1 MEAFSKDPPMKGQN
15 MRFLKAND
23 LSRVWSK
30 AKGLRALMGWAK
42 IPNYSRTYSH
52 ILFVYPYQIVQSIT
66 VVMKVYINC
75 VEGTMNTTTSGRVS
89 EKKGVSSKRK
99 MKDNISRNNKK
110 QSRAVKKIGKKSGGV
125 GKSAVKKVSRPTVFR
140 CNLAA
145 VVEEVNSLK
154 GRGEIKNGHIE
165 AMMKTPFGSMFKA
178 IFDDKIIP
186 DHIGMIGQVGKEI
199 ISAYSEKHSAFLI
212 AGEEVKLTPDDVSF
226 TFGLP
231 KHGSKIIPR
240 SSESVCG
247 SEFMQRRF
255 KGESSLKVSSVL
267 SAVRSTVLEDGAE
280 EDFARCLILYLLAT
294 VFFANSNRA
303 LALSFVPCVEDLDK
317 VADFQWATIIHDHL
331 MKMVKKNFKDPI
343 RTPGCVIQLLYWFCE
358 HYNGVQPYDGHSD
371 DTPRF
376 VRWNINI
383 LRRILYESELADLDA
398 SKVSKEIGNISAEEE
413 VLLSPHYAD
422 KAGKDMKAIEWHTP
436 EAEVVKEGAGK
447 GDDKDKE
454 IKDLKKRAAELEM
467 MLKLSKRKDFIDPEF
482 VFCDK
487 PEEDDPDSYVD
498 LVCSGV
504 RGDLQFETPSKEQ
517 NIREKEKGEEKKM
530 RSIIRKK
537 ENEDEGGKKDEGKKN
552 KRRKTKKG
560 GEPKQDLLVEKDSPK
575 DVGVDV
581 EKETVKKS
589 PDVKGE
595 EKKEG
600 DLPSFDLN
608 IDLSRE
614 SAKEDDSLKENF
626 EKIAEQ
632 DAPAAIEKEVIN
644 VDELPIGDDEV
655 AGNFLPLSKR
665 KDRLV
670 YLDDNEREVV
680 ETFFKNANK
689 SYQGVRDDIPIFIKD
704 CLEDEI
710 FKMPVE
716 TKYLMFPMNHGRS
729 LGDSGGYHWTLLV
742 FNLPSLR
749 WIHYNTML
757 PRRRAK
763 QSKKLEDHYYE
774 EAVQMKK
781 AVMKR
786 LKDRGDLKLKDT
798 KVIRAECVQQGE
810 DPDCALFVC
819 EFIERLLRGE
829 EVPKAMDIKLMQMKR
844 AKITHLLLSD
854 KDHSWEP
861 EVKGV
866 PNELAKEAIDDKS
879 ADKGGGCGDSVNSI
893 IDDVVTFVA
902 ENPNE
907 FNEFD
912 E

>member
-1 MEAFSKDPPMKGQN
+1 
-15 MRFLKAND
+15 
-23 LSRVWSK
+23 
-30 AKGLRALMGWAK
+30 
-42 IPNYSRTYSH
+42 
-52 ILFVYPYQIVQSIT
+52 
-66 VVMKVYINC
+66 
-75 VEGTMNTTTSGRVS
+75 MNTTTSGRVS

-99 MKDNISRNNKK
+99 MKDNVSRSNKK
-110 QSRAVKKIGKKSGGV
+110 QSRAVKKVGKKSGGV
-125 GKSAVKKVSRPTVFR
+125 GKSAVKEVSRPTLFR

-145 VVEEVNSLK
+145 VVEEINSLK

-186 DHIGMIGQVGKEI
+186 DHIGMIGQVGKKI

-212 AGEEVKLTPDDVSF
+212 AGEEVKLTPDDVSV

-280 EDFARCLILYLLAT
+280 EDFARCLILYLLAI

-331 MKMVKKNFKDPI
+331 MKMVKKNYKDPI

-454 IKDLKKRAAELEM
+454 IKDLKKRVAELEM

-517 NIREKEKGEEKKM
+517 NIREEEKGEEKKM
-530 RSIIRKK
+530 RSIIVRLKAKPRKVKLDSNYEYYYLKRKK

-655 AGNFLPLSKR
+655 VGNFLPLSKR

-689 SYQGVRDDIPIFIKD
+689 STMAWRSYNMSIFISGYLLQDLMCNHFVDGQIIDWYVKYRSKDMQQRDSVIFSFSAWQGVRDDIPIFIKD
-704 CLEDEI
+704 SLEDEI
-710 FKMPVE
+710 IKMPVE

-749 WIHYNTML
+749 WIYYNTML

-763 QSKKLEDHYYE
+763 QSKKLVDHYYE

-798 KVIRAECVQQGE
+798 KVIRAECVH
-810 DPDCALFVC
+810 PDCALFVC

-861 EVKGV
+861 EVEIV
-866 PNELAKEAIDDKS
+866 RNELAKEAVDDKS

-902 ENPNE
+902 ENPDE

>member
-1 MEAFSKDPPMKGQN
+1 
-15 MRFLKAND
+15 
-23 LSRVWSK
+23 
-30 AKGLRALMGWAK
+30 
-42 IPNYSRTYSH
+42 
-52 ILFVYPYQIVQSIT
+52 
-66 VVMKVYINC
+66 
-75 VEGTMNTTTSGRVS
+75 MNTSTSGRVS
-89 EKKGVSSKRK
+89 QKKGVSSKRK
-99 MKDNISRNNKK
+99 MKDNVSRSNKK
-110 QSRAVKKIGKKSGGV
+110 QSRAVKKVGKKSGGV
-125 GKSAVKKVSRPTVFR
+125 GKSAVKEVSRPTVFR
-140 CNLAA
+140 CNLAV
-145 VVEEVNSLK
+145 VVEEIISLK
-154 GRGEIKNGHIE
+154 GRGEIKNCHIE
-165 AMMKTPFGSMFKA
+165 AMMKMPFVSMFKA

-186 DHIGMIGQVGKEI
+186 DHIGMIGQVGKKI

-212 AGEEVKLTPDDVSF
+212 AGEVVKLTPDDVSV

-231 KHGSKIIPR
+231 KHGSKIMPR
-240 SSESVCG
+240 SSEFVCG

-267 SAVRSTVLEDGAE
+267 SAVRSTVLEDGDE

-303 LALSFVPCVEDLDK
+303 LALSFVPCVKDLDK

-331 MKMVKKNFKDPI
+331 MKMVKKNYKDPI
-343 RTPGCVIQLLYWFCE
+343 RTPG
-358 HYNGVQPYDGHSD
+358 D

-383 LRRILYESELADLDA
+383 LRRMLYESELADLDA

-436 EAEVVKEGAGK
+436 EAELVKEAAGK
-447 GDDKDKE
+447 GDDKDNE
-454 IKDLKKRAAELEM
+454 IKDLKKRVAELEM

-487 PEEDDPDSYVD
+487 PEEDDLGSYVD

-504 RGDLQFETPSKEQ
+504 RGDLQFKTPSKEQ
-517 NIREKEKGEEKKM
+517 NIREEEKGEKKKV
-530 RSIIRKK
+530 RSIIIRLKEKPRKVKLDSNYEYYYLKRKK
-537 ENEDEGGKKDEGKKN
+537 ENEDEGGKKDEGNKN
-552 KRRKTKKG
+552 KWRKKKKG
-560 GEPKQDLLVEKDSPK
+560 GEPKQDVFVEKDSAKDFPK
-575 DVGVDV
+575 DAGVDD
-581 EKETVKKS
+581 EKEMVIKT
-589 PDVKGE
+589 PEVKGE

-626 EKIAEQ
+626 GKVAEEV
-632 DAPAAIEKEVIN
+632 APAAIEEEVID
-644 VDELPIGDDEV
+644 VDDLAIGDDEV
-655 AGNFLPLSKR
+655 AGKFLLLSKR

-680 ETFFKNANK
+680 EKFFKNVNK
-689 SYQGVRDDIPIFIKD
+689 STMAWRSYNMSIFISGYLLQDLMCNHFVDGQIIDWYVKYISKDMQQRDSVIFSFSAWQGVRDGIPIIIKD

-710 FKMPVE
+710 IKMPVE

-798 KVIRAECVQQGE
+798 KYPLSSHLTAIPEGAN
-810 DPDCALFVC
+810 PDCALFVC

-844 AKITHLLLSD
+844 AKITHLLLTD

-861 EVKGV
+861 EVEGV
-866 PNELAKEAIDDKS
+866 PNELSEEGVNDKY

-893 IDDVVTFVA
+893 IDDAVTFVV
-902 ENPNE
+902 ENADE

>member
-1 MEAFSKDPPMKGQN
+1 
-15 MRFLKAND
+15 
-23 LSRVWSK
+23 
-30 AKGLRALMGWAK
+30 
-42 IPNYSRTYSH
+42 
-52 ILFVYPYQIVQSIT
+52 
-66 VVMKVYINC
+66 
-75 VEGTMNTTTSGRVS
+75 MNTSTSGRVY

-99 MKDNISRNNKK
+99 VKDNVSRSKKK
-110 QSRAVKKIGKKSGGV
+110 QSRAVKKVGKKSGGV
-125 GKSAVKKVSRPTVFR
+125 GKSAVKEVSRPTVFR
-140 CNLAA
+140 CNLAV
-145 VVEEVNSLK
+145 VVEKITSLK
-154 GRGEIKNGHIE
+154 DRGEIKNGHIE

-186 DHIGMIGQVGKEI
+186 DHIGMIGQVVKKI
-199 ISAYSEKHSAFLI
+199 ISAYSEKHFAFLI
-212 AGEEVKLTPDDVSF
+212 AGKVVKLTPDDVSV

-331 MKMVKKNFKDPI
+331 MKMVKKNYKDPI

-358 HYNGVQPYDGHSD
+358 HYNGFQPYDGHSD

-383 LRRILYESELADLDA
+383 LRRMLYESDLADLDA
-398 SKVSKEIGNISAEEE
+398 SKVSKEIGNIYAEEE

-447 GDDKDKE
+447 GDDKDNE
-454 IKDLKKRAAELEM
+454 IKDLKRRVAELEM

-482 VFCDK
+482 VVCDK
-487 PEEDDPDSYVD
+487 PEEDDPNSYVD

-517 NIREKEKGEEKKM
+517 NIREEEKGEEKKV
-530 RSIIRKK
+530 RSFIIRLKAKPRKVKLDSNYEYYYLKRKK
-537 ENEDEGGKKDEGKKN
+537 ENEDEGGKKDEGNKN
-552 KRRKTKKG
+552 KRRKKKKG
-560 GEPKQDLLVEKDSPK
+560 GEPKQDVFVEKDSAKDFPK
-575 DVGVDV
+575 DVRVDD
-581 EKETVKKS
+581 EKEMVKKTLE
-589 PDVKGE
+589 VKGE

-608 IDLSRE
+608 IDLSRK

-626 EKIAEQ
+626 GKIAEE
-632 DAPAAIEKEVIN
+632 DAPAAIEEEVID
-644 VDELPIGDDEV
+644 VDDLAIVDNEV
-655 AGNFLPLSKR
+655 AGKFLPLSKR

-680 ETFFKNANK
+680 EKFFKNANK
-689 SYQGVRDDIPIFIKD
+689 STMAWRSYNMSIFISGYLLQDLMCNHFVDGQIID
-704 CLEDEI
+704 C
-710 FKMPVE
+710 
-716 TKYLMFPMNHGRS
+716 
-729 LGDSGGYHWTLLV
+729 
-742 FNLPSLR
+742 LR

-781 AVMKR
+781 AVMKC

-798 KVIRAECVQQGE
+798 KVIRAECVQQEE
-810 DPDCALFVC
+810 DPDCAPFVC

-844 AKITHLLLSD
+844 AKITHLLLTD

-861 EVKGV
+861 EVEVV
-866 PNELAKEAIDDKS
+866 PKELAEEGVDDKS

-893 IDDVVTFVA
+893 IDDAITFVV
-902 ENPNE
+902 ENEEE